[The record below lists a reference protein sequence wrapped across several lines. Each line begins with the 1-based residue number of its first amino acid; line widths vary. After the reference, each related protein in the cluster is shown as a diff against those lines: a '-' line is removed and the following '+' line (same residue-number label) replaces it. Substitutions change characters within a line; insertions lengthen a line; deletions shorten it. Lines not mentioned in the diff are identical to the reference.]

1 MCLVLFKLP
10 PPWGVLGSQEGG
22 LIFVTSFFLMH
33 MFYDQK
39 EQNKCNR
46 YLYCNKYSNSP
57 IHMSFI
63 YITTRGNLKSA
74 YSDQSLA
81 KVMQKR

>member
-1 MCLVLFKLP
+1 
-10 PPWGVLGSQEGG
+10 
-22 LIFVTSFFLMH
+22 